1 MAKSEILKPFILAWE
16 GGYTDDPSDRGGATN
31 KGITLRTYRSVF
43 GTGKTN
49 EDLRHIT
56 DGEWDTVFRSLFWDV
71 CMGDAIDDQSV
82 ANLLVDFAWHS
93 GTARAVRTVQSVV
106 GAKQDGIMGRKTLHA
121 VNASDPKALFRTL
134 HARRT
139 AFLTSLAKGTQR
151 KFLKG
156 WLARVNAIEYGR
168 LKY

>member
-1 MAKSEILKPFILAWE
+1 MDNTDNRQIYWIDCIQTKLYFQVED
-16 GGYTDDPSDRGGATN
+16 GG
-31 KGITLRTYRSVF
+31 
-43 GTGKTN
+43 
-49 EDLRHIT
+49 
-56 DGEWDTVFRSLFWDV
+56 TV
-71 CMGDAIDDQSV
+71 
-82 ANLLVDFAWHS
+82 
-93 GTARAVRTVQSVV
+93 RAVRTVQSVV

>member
-1 MAKSEILKPFILAWE
+1 MAKSDILKPFILAWE
-16 GGYTDDPSDRGGATN
+16 GGYVDDPCDKGGATN
-31 KGITLRTYRSVF
+31 KGVTLATYRSVM
-43 GTGKTN
+43 GTGKTK

-56 DGEWDTVFRSLFWDV
+56 DEEWDTVFRSLFWDV

-93 GTARAVRTVQSVV
+93 GVARAVKAVQSVV

-121 VNASDPKALFRTL
+121 VNASDARALFKTL
-134 HARRT
+134 HAKRV
-139 AFLTSLAKGTQR
+139 AFLTDIAKGTQR

-156 WLARVNAIEYGR
+156 WLRRVNAIQYGE